1 MNELA
6 LTLRQ
11 VRYESKSFWRNP
23 ASVFFTFAFPLMF
36 LVIFDLL
43 FGDDRVEIPGG
54 RGSMMN
60 FYVPA
65 IIALSVVSA
74 CYTNV
79 AITTTFSRDLGI
91 LKRTRG
97 TPLPGWSY
105 LLGRVLHSTL
115 IGILLVAIVTVAG
128 TIFYGVDLPTS
139 KVPAGLLTI
148 AVAAATFSALGL
160 SVTSVIPNAEASP
173 AIVNGIVLP
182 TLFISDVFIPDDQ
195 APEWLRALATFF
207 PIKHLSEAMQTVF
220 SPLVDG
226 SGFQWDDIA
235 VITAWGVAGVFL
247 ASRYFSWEPRR

>member
-1 MNELA
+1 MSDLA

-43 FGDDRVEIPGG
+43 FGNERIAIPGG
-54 RGSMMN
+54 RASMMN

-74 CYTNV
+74 CYTNI
-79 AITTTFSRDLGI
+79 AITTTFSRDLGV

-105 LLGRVLHSTL
+105 LLGRVLHSTV
-115 IGILLVAIVTVAG
+115 IGILLVIIVTLAG
-128 TIFYGVDLPTS
+128 ALFYGVDLPTA
-139 KVPAGLLTI
+139 KLAAGLLTI
-148 AVAAATFSALGL
+148 GVAAAAFSALGL

-173 AIVNGIVLP
+173 PIVNGIVLP
-182 TLFISDVFIPDDQ
+182 MLFISDIFIPDDQ

-220 SPLVDG
+220 SPLVSG

-235 VITAWGVAGVFL
+235 VIAAWGVAGVFL